1 MITAATWS
9 NLTVIQC
16 IDIWVLLTLNCQYF
30 DQWHFTS
37 REKQL
42 SISYKIRLICSK
54 LIHHPTSF
62 SLPIKALQLPKKL
75 HPSNIVCF
83 IEPDGKTSRPFSLT
97 WWKMSQWYVP
107 LCTNLFCRRGY
118 YLLNFV
124 LCIVILNLF
133 CYTHILG
140 HIVRH
145 TISCAIT
152 VPAATSRK
160 FCHVFHRGKE
170 TRPFHI
176 FPMKNKISAL
186 TVLCITY

>member
-1 MITAATWS
+1 MHWHLGIIDTELPIFWSVTFHLERKAALHQLQNKIDLFQTNTSS
-9 NLTVIQC
+9 NWFC
-16 IDIWVLLTLNCQYF
+16 
-30 DQWHFTS
+30 
-37 REKQL
+37 
-42 SISYKIRLICSK
+42 
-54 LIHHPTSF
+54 
-62 SLPIKALQLPKKL
+62 LPIKALQLPKKL

-97 WWKMSQWYVP
+97 SWKMSQWYVP

-160 FCHVFHRGKE
+160 FCHVFIVEKKRVHS
-170 TRPFHI
+170 I
-176 FPMKNKISAL
+176 FFRWKTK
-186 TVLCITY
+186 